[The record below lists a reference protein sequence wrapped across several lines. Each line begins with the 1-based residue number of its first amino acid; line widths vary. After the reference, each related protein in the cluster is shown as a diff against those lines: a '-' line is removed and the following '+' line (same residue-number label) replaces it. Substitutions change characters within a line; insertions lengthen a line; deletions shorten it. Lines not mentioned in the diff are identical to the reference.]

1 MPLHRLLVSHEQ
13 VVVAAIRFP
22 GYVGEISN
30 HGYGAKGIFDRKVE
44 HHAQYGNA
52 RSPPFPCGKNNEKRG
67 NRRECITD
75 SGNPANESIQ
85 SESNPGAWNFKA
97 IIKPSRDEIELLI
110 GGRLTDGRT
119 FRDGRKDF
127 ATNVGRLWH
136 GETIRRPGT
145 ASGCSPTDRASCRS
159 YPFPIFR
166 CAHLSQ
172 VAPFRAE
179 LFFRRR
185 EESRGAAI
193 RMMRAR
199 SLRPLK

>member
-52 RSPPFPCGKNNEKRG
+52 RSPPFPCGKNDEKRG

-110 GGRLTDGRT
+110 GGRLTDGRS

-145 ASGCSPTDRASCRS
+145 ASGCSPTTG
-159 YPFPIFR
+159 
-166 CAHLSQ
+166 Q
-172 VAPFRAE
+172 VADRT
-179 LFFRRR
+179 LLNCGRHSNFFVAPVFLRLRHSER
-185 EESRGAAI
+185 SRSSGEERN
-193 RMMRAR
+193 
-199 SLRPLK
+199 L